1 VTTAMDVAREQWIE
15 LFQKARRFADKESW
29 NQCWRVPPEI
39 RSFST
44 HPEAATAARDFWL
57 VYNRTREAKKAE
69 FLKAGKDH
77 RGKKVKTEQDAGIAA
92 YLYAEEDVH
101 SRIKASG
108 MYLDIYAELVK
119 LVFDRGLT
127 LEPPR
132 NPDGTVKPIADGILG
147 GPHTLDGLLDIARAA
162 GVTRTHVPLTWEST
176 RVRQDYGD
184 LNLDIVVEDT
194 LVRMAGSTS
203 NAANWIGI
211 VDLPDGQYRMEHGL
225 VVAPDTSVAPPQ
237 ELAVALVAM
246 NNFEQRLKDEQLR
259 QQDRQTIE
267 AELKVFRAQVGNGVT
282 IKPVT
287 YRNPRS
293 QENEAGA
300 EVFLEGTTEPFGW
313 ISQEHL
319 PAVTGELNGVL
330 VSGGKYTLKV
340 LCPTG
345 VDNQGVGLSRP
356 LGVINVPI
364 EIEDDPIPDVDYFP
378 PRHSQGL
385 CLEVVNGWQSK
396 INHSKAT
403 QSVSV
408 RSWPSGRV

>member
-1 VTTAMDVAREQWIE
+1 M
-15 LFQKARRFADKESW
+15 F
-29 NQCWRVPPEI
+29 
-39 RSFST
+39 
-44 HPEAATAARDFWL
+44 
-57 VYNRTREAKKAE
+57 YNRTREAKKAE

-77 RGKKVKTEQDAGIAA
+77 RGKKVTTEQDAGIAA

-147 GPHTLDGLLDIARAA
+147 GPHTLDGLLDVSRAA
-162 GVTRTHVPLTWEST
+162 GVTRSHVPLTWESA
-176 RVRQDYGD
+176 RVRQDYGG

-194 LVRMAGSTS
+194 LVRIAGSTS

-225 VVAPDTSVAPPQ
+225 VVTEDTADVLAQ
-237 ELAVALVAM
+237 ESAVALVAV
-246 NNFEQRLKDEQLR
+246 NGFEQRLKDEKLR

-267 AELKVFRAQVGNGVT
+267 AELKAFRAQVGNGVT

-287 YRNPRS
+287 YRNPQS
-293 QENEAGA
+293 QENEPGA
-300 EVFLEGTTEPFGW
+300 EVFLEGASEPLGW

-340 LCPTG
+340 LCPLPE
-345 VDNQGVGLSRP
+345 QGV
-356 LGVINVPI
+356 
-364 EIEDDPIPDVDYFP
+364 
-378 PRHSQGL
+378 
-385 CLEVVNGWQSK
+385 QS
-396 INHSKAT
+396 
-403 QSVSV
+403 
-408 RSWPSGRV
+408 